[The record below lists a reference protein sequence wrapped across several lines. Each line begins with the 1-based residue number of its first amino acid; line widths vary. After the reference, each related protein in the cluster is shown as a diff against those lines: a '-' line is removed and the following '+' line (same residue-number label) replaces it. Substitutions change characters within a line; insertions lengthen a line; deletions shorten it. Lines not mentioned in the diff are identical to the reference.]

1 MAHKIHSEPERT
13 FGCFEQLSICNF
25 KPPVPVEHL
34 VLFGLYSSLI
44 LTFTLTLRKYS

>member
-25 KPPVPVEHL
+25 KPPVPVEHFAMTYK
-34 VLFGLYSSLI
+34 VKNMNF
-44 LTFTLTLRKYS
+44 